1 MDRHEHLNTTKKC
14 TNAARITYAITS
26 CQRQSRHRET
36 PSSGHFKVSPL
47 ILPRRLPVQLD
58 LASRVRVLG
67 DLVRLAAAYRQGAFR
82 GSVHVAAHLHI
93 VHAVLEPSATP
104 LQISMARLQ
113 KRRARFEP
121 PPALPAHRRQFCNLG
136 RQDRARC
143 PLADIVIS
151 LYAFAVVVVVVLV
164 VDYIVVVVT
173 VVVVVFII
181 FDIVVVVVHVAA
193 SHRRRRARAP
203 HGPDDGL
210 DLSNDKSA
218 LACECLFVIGLDG
231 T

>member
-1 MDRHEHLNTTKKC
+1 MDHGSPRTMNRTKTC
-14 TNAARITYAITS
+14 TNVASITYGITS
-26 CQRQSRHRET
+26 CQCQSRHRET
-36 PSSGHFKVSPL
+36 PSSGHFKVSPR
-47 ILPRRLPVQLD
+47 ILLRRLPVQLD

-104 LQISMARLQ
+104 LQISMACLQ
-113 KRRARFEP
+113 KRRARLEP

-151 LYAFAVVVVVVLV
+151 LYAFAVVMVVFRV
-164 VDYIVVVVT
+164 VDYIVVVVVAVIA

-181 FDIVVVVVHVAA
+181 FDI
-193 SHRRRRARAP
+193 
-203 HGPDDGL
+203 GIT
-210 DLSNDKSA
+210 KKQ
-218 LACECLFVIGLDG
+218 I
-231 T
+231 